1 MPGDTR
7 RRSWRV
13 SGSQLLLVSAC
24 LLAAPVAAWA
34 QAPEPPGPFA
44 VDVRGAF
51 SSVGRSEELAA
62 PRGLLTEELP
72 KRVLGLDVGAHVYP
86 VRGKV
91 TLGFGASLLMIGGT
105 QAPRGDE
112 DDASAPVTTTEGEY
126 RVRGIVPQVSLN
138 FGSSRGWSY
147 LGGGVGLSQIRAG
160 RVESALAY
168 GPQTLTINVGGGARW
183 FISEHVAFTFDGRY
197 YRIGARPLE
206 GDYIGNPVVTMFVLS
221 AGLSFK

>member
-1 MPGDTR
+1 MRSVTR
-7 RRSWRV
+7 S
-13 SGSQLLLVSAC
+13 LLLVSVC
-24 LLAAPVAAWA
+24 LLASPVGAWA

-44 VDVRGAF
+44 IDVRGAF
-51 SSVGRSEELAA
+51 TSVGRSEELAA

-72 KRVLGLDVGAHVYP
+72 KRVLGFDVGAHVYP

-91 TLGFGASLLMIGGT
+91 TLGVGASLLMIGGT
-105 QAPRGDE
+105 QAPGA
-112 DDASAPVTTTEGEY
+112 DASTVVTTTEGEY

-160 RVESALAY
+160 RAESALTY
-168 GPQTLTINVGGGARW
+168 GPQTLTLNVGGGARW
-183 FISEHVAFTFDGRY
+183 FIGEHVAFTFDGRY
-197 YRIGARPLE
+197 YRIGAQPLE